1 MPGTSSPS
9 STRSILQ
16 TSARAS
22 WALGLQGSP
31 GLIPILRAGVSAGC
45 ARQGDGGDVQ
55 GWS

>member
-1 MPGTSSPS
+1 MPGTSSPP

-22 WALGLQGSP
+22 WALGLQGSR

-45 ARQGDGGDVQ
+45 VRQGDGGGVQ
-55 GWS
+55 GW